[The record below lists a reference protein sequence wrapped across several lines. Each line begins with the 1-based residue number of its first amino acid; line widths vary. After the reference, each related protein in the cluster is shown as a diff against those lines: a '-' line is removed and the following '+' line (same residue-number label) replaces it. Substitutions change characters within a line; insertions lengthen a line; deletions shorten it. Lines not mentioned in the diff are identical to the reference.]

1 MYVSASERRPPTG
14 IVTSASKRSRTPTS
28 LRTPTRRLS
37 GHPLR
42 PVTPT
47 GAHNPAS
54 HPLLQRANSQGTAG
68 FISPGFS
75 GLGPVPRS
83 AKKWARTAHLH
94 QVRGKDNR
102 EKNEAGSRDQVHG
115 HDRRNMENDV
125 DVFQSSTSPLRGY
138 PSSPPASVGDAI
150 KLIDKKGKKPQM
162 HSSHRTPLSPLPTR
176 HPMDTDDS
184 ADNDTW
190 VDTDAD
196 GSELDLSS
204 EPEGSQSPRVGLAN
218 T

>member
-1 MYVSASERRPPTG
+1 MYASASERRPTTAG
-14 IVTSASKRSRTPTS
+14 IVTSVSKRSRTPTS

-37 GHPLR
+37 GHLLR

-47 GAHNPAS
+47 GTHNTAS
-54 HPLLQRANSQGTAG
+54 RPLIQRANSQGTAG

-75 GLGPVPRS
+75 GLGPVPKS

-94 QVRGKDNR
+94 QVRGKDDR
-102 EKNEAGSRDQVHG
+102 EKNEAGSRDQVYG
-115 HDRRNMENDV
+115 RDRRNRENDN
-125 DVFQSSTSPLRGY
+125 DFFQSSTSPLKGY
-138 PSSPPASVGDAI
+138 PSSPPASVGDAS
-150 KLIDKKGKKPQM
+150 KLIDKKGKRPQ
-162 HSSHRTPLSPLPTR
+162 SHRTPLSPLLTR
-176 HPMDTDDS
+176 HPVDADDS

-204 EPEGSQSPRVGLAN
+204 EPEVSQSPRFGLAD

>member
-115 HDRRNMENDV
+115 HGRRNMENDV